1 MASHP
6 RPTPPSRGI
15 TGDLSRLY
23 DVFGDWP
30 GRLARE
36 LPGIERHLEAVDAR
50 RVLDAGC
57 GTGRHVQALLE
68 RGYDAHGADLSHDQ
82 LAQAAELL
90 DGHERLH
97 HWCLGEPP
105 SPSLRAAAPFD
116 ALICMGNVWPQLV
129 AEADARAAAATF
141 GELVRPGGLV
151 LLGLKAVAVRLESGE
166 TYMPLLERQYEGR
179 PLWFV
184 RFVDLSLAPLD
195 DGTRV
200 AEFHMVVV
208 AGDSTTGP
216 ESTEALL
223 HRTSRV
229 RAWSPD
235 ELHSWLE
242 ARGFEQVRVSGKLD
256 DPDAPPPGEDVFAS
270 MRVPAR

>member
-1 MASHP
+1 MTAPDPSA
-6 RPTPPSRGI
+6 TPSRGI

-23 DVFGDWP
+23 DVFVDWP

-36 LPGIERHLEAVDAR
+36 LPGIERHLGAVGAR

-97 HWCLGEPP
+97 HWRLGEPP
-105 SPSLRAAAPFD
+105 SPTLLAAAPFD
-116 ALICMGNVWPQLV
+116 ALICMGNVWPQV
-129 AEADARAAAATF
+129 VDPGEAAAAARAF
-141 GELVRPGGLV
+141 HQLVRPGGLV
-151 LLGLKAVAVRLESGE
+151 LLGLKAVGVREPGGDP
-166 TYMPLLERQYEGR
+166 YMPLLKREHEGR

-184 RFVDLSLAPLD
+184 RFVDLTLPARE

-200 AEFHMVVV
+200 ADFHMVVV
-208 AGDSTTGP
+208 AGDAGSAP
-216 ESTEALL
+216 EAAEALL
-223 HRTSRV
+223 HRVSRV
-229 RAWSPD
+229 RAWSPG
-235 ELHSWLE
+235 ELE
-242 ARGFEQVRVSGKLD
+242 AWLSAQGFEDVRVSGRLD
-256 DPDAPPPGEDVFAS
+256 DPSSPPRGEDVFAS
-270 MRVPAR
+270 MRVPG

>member
-1 MASHP
+1 MGTHESSSP
-6 RPTPPSRGI
+6 RGHGI

-23 DVFGDWP
+23 DVFVDWP

-36 LPGIERHLEAVDAR
+36 LPGIERHLEAVGAR

-82 LAQAAELL
+82 LALAAELL
-90 DGHERLH
+90 EGHERLH

-116 ALICMGNVWPQLV
+116 ALICMGNVWPQL
-129 AEADARAAAATF
+129 ADEQGARAAAEAF
-141 GELVRPGGLV
+141 QALVRPGGLV
-151 LLGLKAVAVRLESGE
+151 LLGLKAVALRIESGE
-166 TYMPLLERQYEGR
+166 PYMPLLQREHEGR

-184 RFVDLSLAPLD
+184 RFVDLSLPPLD

-208 AGDSTTGP
+208 AGDSASGP
-216 ESTEALL
+216 EGTEALL
-223 HRTSRV
+223 HSSSRV
-229 RAWSPD
+229 RAWDPE
-235 ELHSWLE
+235 ELRAWLE
-242 ARGFEQVRVSGKLD
+242 ARGFEQVRVSGRLG
-256 DPDAPPPGEDVFAS
+256 DPDAPAPGEDVFAS
-270 MRVPAR
+270 MRVRG

>member
-1 MASHP
+1 MASPHGS
-6 RPTPPSRGI
+6 PPPDRGI
-15 TGDLSRLY
+15 SGDLSRLY
-23 DVFGDWP
+23 DVFVDWP

-36 LPGIERHLEAVDAR
+36 LPGIERHLAAAGAR

-105 SPSLRAAAPFD
+105 APSLRAAAPFD

-129 AEADARAAAATF
+129 GESDARAAAAAF
-141 GELVRPGGLV
+141 GELVRPGGVV
-151 LLGLKAVAVRLESGE
+151 LLGLKAVAVRLASGE
-166 TYMPLLERQYEGR
+166 AYMPLLKREHEGR

-184 RFVDLSLAPLD
+184 RFVELSLAPLE

-208 AGDSTTGP
+208 AGDSASGP
-216 ESTEALL
+216 EATEALL
-223 HRTSRV
+223 HRSSRV

-235 ELHSWLE
+235 ELRAWLE
-242 ARGFEQVRVSGKLD
+242 ARGFDQVRVSGRLD
-256 DPDAPPPGEDVFAS
+256 DPEAPAPGEDVFAS